1 MCNILRPITL
11 RARIL
16 KNLKFISS
24 LFLLV
29 FIVPFVACTED
40 KESEKKEDEDVLRHN
55 VEEAKSIF
63 YMLPSPIET
72 ASLLQKAGA
81 KYDGSILNPVINM
94 SRYEL
99 ASMKALNLGV
109 YGSDLSYASVFDQT
123 QEVLFY
129 LSSCKKLAD
138 GLGLEKAFDSETMKR
153 MEENINNK
161 DSLLQLISDSYWM
174 ADSYLK
180 ENERSNL
187 SALIISG
194 GWIEGVYIATKLAET
209 STNEALLARIAE
221 QKLSLSH
228 LLSIVETY
236 KGDHGDVNDVY
247 SDLLEINAIFN
258 KMKSEKGSFET
269 FRDSEMGI
277 TTIGGSSK
285 LILSKSLLQE
295 ISTKIETIRNRY
307 IE

>member
-1 MCNILRPITL
+1 M
-11 RARIL
+11 

-29 FIVPFVACTED
+29 FIVPFVGCTED
-40 KESEKKEDEDVLRHN
+40 KESEKKEEEEILHHN

-81 KYDGSILNPVINM
+81 KYDGSILNPVINI
-94 SRYEL
+94 SRYER
-99 ASMKALNLGV
+99 ASMKALNLGI

-123 QEVLFY
+123 QEVMFY

-138 GLGLEKAFDSETMKR
+138 GLGLENAFDSETMER

-174 ADSYLK
+174 ADSYLE

-194 GWIEGVYIATKLAET
+194 GWVEGVYIATKLAET
-209 STNEALLARIAE
+209 NTNEALLARIAE

-228 LLSIVETY
+228 LLSIVDTY
-236 KGDHGDVNDVY
+236 KGNHGDVNDVY

-269 FRDSEMGI
+269 SRDLETGI

-285 LILSKSLLQE
+285 LFLSKQLLQE

-307 IE
+307 IQ